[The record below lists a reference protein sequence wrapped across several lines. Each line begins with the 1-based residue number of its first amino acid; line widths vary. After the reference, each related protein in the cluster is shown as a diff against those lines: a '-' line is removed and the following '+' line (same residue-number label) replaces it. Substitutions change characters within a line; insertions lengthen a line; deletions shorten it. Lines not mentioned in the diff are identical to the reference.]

1 MLSFYSLKNIYIR
14 QTKGLKWIRTGSGY
28 VVVITH
34 IQVSCFL
41 SFLKYASPE
50 LEEEG
55 RKRYEAQKMERL
67 ETKARIEE
75 VVPPPSNPGD
85 TASDGAPP
93 HELMRGKQ
101 RHQSKRVMWMM
112 ATRNSFLRLTCF
124 DVLV

>member
-1 MLSFYSLKNIYIR
+1 MDPDWQWVCERHLL
-14 QTKGLKWIRTGSGY
+14 
-28 VVVITH
+28 VITH
-34 IQVSCFL
+34 TQVSCFL

-85 TASDGAPP
+85 TAA

-101 RHQSKRVMWMM
+101 SHQSQRVMWMM
-112 ATRNSFLRLTCF
+112 ATRNSFLRPTCF